1 MAFIDPII
9 ENNRSDPGDGL
20 DDEGLSVVFHEKQ
33 EDVTDV
39 SLDPLTVLERP
50 YLDEAVGRCD
60 TVVAFFTNLGETVKS
75 FPEAVQI
82 RVKRDIFKIIND
94 AEEEVLAMRYVHG
107 QS

>member
-60 TVVAFFTNLGETVKS
+60 TVVAFLRIWVKLLS
-75 FPEAVQI
+75 RFLKQ
-82 RVKRDIFKIIND
+82 FKL
-94 AEEEVLAMRYVHG
+94 E
-107 QS
+107 